1 MNDILKNTFSLL
13 MIAGSTCIFPSCSI
27 AEPDNSPRNE
37 KQSILPTLQLLLTPK
52 QKVEVVVNSSGD
64 TVLIVSVEKSSLGEI
79 QTSLLK
85 KDDGSVDVVSEVT
98 PNTGKMIRFEFSAEN
113 PGIMQE
119 QTDDDIRISIAKVG
133 DKYHVTIPK
142 ELMSSWNNSGVIVSS
157 GETTVPTD
165 SMIVIKDDP
174 VIGWYF
180 GEPPPQ
186 TLSTIPGM
194 QEYCVAY
201 RHFYKGLTREEL
213 DINKFTWDFGDG
225 TVYSEVLPNYI
236 DPYTNIGCSEKGA
249 ILYDW
254 QKLYDT
260 DTTCTF
266 YQCHTFKDSG
276 NYTITFK
283 LETNSQTIL
292 LDTNPYPLRVTSP
305 EFRDQSYASE
315 GSTLIPTFLSYSLSV
330 SPSSDETN
338 CISNGNYWTNGNC
351 LSSVP
356 VVISAGQVWM
366 DRNLGASRVAIN
378 PTDTEAYGDLYQWG
392 RFRDGHEKRS
402 SSAIPTLSSSA
413 TPNHS
418 SFIKSTSFPYDWII
432 PQNNSL
438 WQEDSEK
445 NNPCPPGFR
454 LPTETEMNTERAS
467 WSSNDADG
475 AFASPLKL
483 VWAGMRNGYTGTITD
498 PASTSYYWTNTVIE
512 GVASAR
518 GLSLGEGQSYI
529 SYGSRATGASVRCI
543 LD

>member
-1 MNDILKNTFSLL
+1 MSGILRKTIPLFV
-13 MIAGSTCIFPSCSI
+13 IAGSSFTFPFFSI
-27 AEPDNSPRNE
+27 AEPDSSNTNY
-37 KQSILPTLQLLLTPK
+37 KQSIPPTIQLLLRPK
-52 QKVEVVVNSSGD
+52 QKVEVAVNSSGD

-85 KDDGSVDVVSEVT
+85 KDDGSVDVVSEIT
-98 PNTGKMIRFEFSAEN
+98 PHAGKMLRFEFSAEN

-119 QTDDDIRISIAKVG
+119 QTKDDIRISLTKVG

-157 GETTVPTD
+157 DATPVPTD

-201 RHFYKGLTREEL
+201 RHFYKGLTKKEL
-213 DINKFTWDFGDG
+213 DINKFTWNFGDG
-225 TVYSEVLPNYI
+225 SVYSEVLPNHI

-254 QKLYDT
+254 EKLYDT

-266 YQCHTFKDSG
+266 YQCHTYKDSG
-276 NYTITFK
+276 NYTISFK
-283 LETNSQTIL
+283 LETNTQSIL
-292 LDTNPYPLRVTSP
+292 LDTNPEPLRVTSP
-305 EFRDQSYASE
+305 EFHDQSYASE
-315 GSTLIPTFLSYSLSV
+315 GTTLIPTYLSYSLSV

-338 CISNGNYWTNGNC
+338 CITSGNYWTNGNC

-356 VVISAGQVWM
+356 IVISAGQVWM
-366 DRNLGASRVAIN
+366 DRNLGASRKAISQ
-378 PTDTEAYGDLYQWG
+378 TDTEAYGDLYQWG
-392 RFRDGHEKRS
+392 RLDDGHEKRTS
-402 SSAIPTLSSSA
+402 SLTETLSTSD
-413 TPNHS
+413 TPKDS
-418 SFIKSTSFPYDWII
+418 SFIKNSSYPYDWIT
-432 PQNNSL
+432 PQNDSL
-438 WQEDSEK
+438 WQEASGK

-454 LPTETEMNTERAS
+454 LPTETEMNIERAS

-483 VWAGMRNGYTGTITD
+483 VWAGMRNGYTGTIMD
-498 PASTSYYWTNTVIE
+498 PASTSYYWTSTTGGSIN
-512 GVASAR
+512 AR
-518 GLSLGEGQSYI
+518 GLSLGVGQAYI
-529 SYGSRATGASVRCI
+529 SYGGRSTGASVRCI